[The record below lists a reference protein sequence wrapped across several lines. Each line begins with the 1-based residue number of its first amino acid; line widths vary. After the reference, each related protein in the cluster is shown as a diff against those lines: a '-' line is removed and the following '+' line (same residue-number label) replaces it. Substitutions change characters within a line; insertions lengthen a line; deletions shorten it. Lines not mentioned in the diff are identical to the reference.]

1 MSKDTTFFNRM
12 IGWLDQTPNATPMG
26 KRLGAYAI
34 DWALGGIFCGFPA
47 VLLYGSITGKS
58 DMFSDLYVFEALGHE
73 RYWGIL
79 AGLLCILFALL
90 YYVYIP
96 WKVWQGQTL
105 GKHALHL
112 RIEKTDGNKVS
123 LRDLALRQILGIF
136 LLEGSVFIITGYIR
150 QLVTLTTRFYVD
162 AIWQYIGIAITLFSA
177 ILVIYTKSH
186 RALHD
191 YLAGTKVVEIKKADE
206 IRKQKQEKKQ
216 EQARKAET
224 HHQPKATLKP
234 TSNKEQKK
242 DKKRLPK
249 KQKMKK

>member
-1 MSKDTTFFNRM
+1 MSKDTTFFSK
-12 IGWLDQTPNATPMG
+12 ITGWLDQTPNATPLG

-47 VLLYGSITGKS
+47 VLMYGSITGKS

-79 AGLLCILFALL
+79 AGLLCILFALV

-96 WKVWQGQTL
+96 WKVWEGQTL
-105 GKHALHL
+105 GKRALHL
-112 RIEKTDGNKVS
+112 RIEKTDGNKVE
-123 LRDLALRQILGIF
+123 LRDLLLRQVLGIF

-162 AIWQYIGIAITLFSA
+162 AIWQYIGIAITLLSA
-177 ILVIYTKSH
+177 ILVVYTKSH

-191 YLAGTKVVEIKKADE
+191 YIAGTKVIEIKIAYE
-206 IRKQKQEKKQ
+206 IRKEKQAKKQ
-216 EQARKAET
+216 EQTIKAEV
-224 HHQPKATLKP
+224 HQPKAAVKP
-234 TSNKEQKK
+234 KQNTAQKV